1 MLMSVMVA
9 VIFETYKRLHSQ
21 LIINEREFQR
31 KALVAAFALLD
42 MDGDGM
48 LSKREYFALMI
59 VACPAR
65 PKAHWQLIF
74 EANVRQQQK
83 DEFARLFPG
92 RKVPKQWFEKCP
104 WRQILYQM
112 GRLHTGHV
120 DPDYISRARPNAVR
134 KAEEK
139 RLEAEANERMG
150 LSGGDANKVYKVGD
164 LVEAKKD
171 GQGDWLA
178 GTVDDVTDG
187 KKGKTYLV
195 VFADGGQDPEAK
207 AANMKPR

>member
-1 MLMSVMVA
+1 MLDFGEFTQLA
-9 VIFETYKRLHSQ
+9 RTYPLLLYPAFRLQDSM
-21 LIINEREFQR
+21 QR
-31 KALVAAFALLD
+31 CTLGTRD
-42 MDGDGM
+42 
-48 LSKREYFALMI
+48 
-59 VACPAR
+59 
-65 PKAHWQLIF
+65 WQLIF

-104 WRQILYQM
+104 WRQLFYSM
-112 GRLHTGHV
+112 GRLHTGRV
-120 DPDYISRARPNAVR
+120 DPDYISKARPNAVR
-134 KAEEK
+134 RAEEK
-139 RLEAEANERMG
+139 RLEAEANARMG
-150 LSGGDANKVYKVGD
+150 VSGGDANKVYKVGD

>member
-1 MLMSVMVA
+1 M
-9 VIFETYKRLHSQ
+9 
-21 LIINEREFQR
+21 QR
-31 KALVAAFALLD
+31 CTLGTRD
-42 MDGDGM
+42 
-48 LSKREYFALMI
+48 
-59 VACPAR
+59 
-65 PKAHWQLIF
+65 WQLIF

-104 WRQILYQM
+104 WRQLFYSM
-112 GRLHTGHV
+112 GRLHTGRV
-120 DPDYISRARPNAVR
+120 DPDYISKARPNAVR
-134 KAEEK
+134 RAEEK
-139 RLEAEANERMG
+139 RLEAEANARMG
-150 LSGGDANKVYKVGD
+150 VSGGDANKVYKVGD

-171 GQGDWLA
+171 GTGDWLA
-178 GTVDDVTDG
+178 GTVDDVNDG